1 MASLELP
8 YFSMGHLPAP
18 ETVHSL
24 AGDAHQCLRSSPDG
38 GNAARAYHGP
48 CPTVLTCDRI

>member
-18 ETVHSL
+18 ETVHSF
-24 AGDAHQCLRSSPDG
+24 AGDVHQCSRSNPDG
-38 GNAARAYHGP
+38 GNAARADYGQ
-48 CPTVLTCDRI
+48 CPTLLTCDRI